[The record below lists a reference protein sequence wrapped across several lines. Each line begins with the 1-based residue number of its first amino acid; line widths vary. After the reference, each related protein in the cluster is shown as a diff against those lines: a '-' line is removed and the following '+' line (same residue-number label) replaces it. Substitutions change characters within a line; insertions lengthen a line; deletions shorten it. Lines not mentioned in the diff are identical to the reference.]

1 MFLTKTLSSSLTPIR
16 LHKQGIQITK
26 MTSRIARHFSNSV
39 YRRTASKIF
48 DKYGPL
54 NNRHVVS
61 CNRTSLSNIKVN
73 QLASPFITNS
83 ASRFYSRFSSSSTCT
98 SLSVIPSLTGRFI
111 YSSASRL
118 FRTSQPQIANVTS
131 TRQQNRQL
139 HTEVDAELS
148 RFLEKEISLG
158 QNTKKY
164 PAKLPVIDGFDI
176 VTDNAK
182 ITLKKTLGNEII
194 TINLNINHSVD
205 ADEAEMVNDSQ
216 DDDVTQMVSRP
227 PFTVDIN
234 QGGTET
240 FALQC
245 SFPTDIE
252 DDVSGKDDAMVDQ
265 FQIDEVTLHEGEWHE
280 KMYSLGAETMDGN
293 LYDLLM
299 DMLDERGINDEF
311 INQLMDFC
319 TVYEHKRYLL
329 FLNGIKKF
337 VDKK

>member
-1 MFLTKTLSSSLTPIR
+1 MFSSSLIPIR
-16 LHKQGIQITK
+16 LHKQGIQLTK
-26 MTSRIARHFSNSV
+26 MTSSIVRHLSSGQ
-39 YRRTASKIF
+39 YWRTAFKMSEKSV
-48 DKYGPL
+48 GPV
-54 NNRHVVS
+54 NVGS
-61 CNRTSLSNIKVN
+61 TSSITKVN
-73 QLASPFITNS
+73 QFCNPFFN
-83 ASRFYSRFSSSSTCT
+83 AARFYSRFSYSTSSS
-98 SLSVIPSLTGRFI
+98 SVSIFPSVTGKFI
-111 YSSASRL
+111 SSTPRL
-118 FRTSQPQIANVTS
+118 FTSQPQLANVTS
-131 TRQQNRQL
+131 SQHYRLL

-148 RFLEKEISLG
+148 RFLEKEIGLG

-182 ITLKKTLGNEII
+182 ITLTKTLGNETI

-205 ADEAEMVNDSQ
+205 ADEAEIVNESQ

-245 SFPTDIE
+245 SFPTDI
-252 DDVSGKDDAMVDQ
+252 DDDLAGKDDAMGKQ
-265 FQIDEVTLHEGEWHE
+265 NNRCYHIT
-280 KMYSLGAETMDGN
+280 N

-319 TVYEHKRYLL
+319 TVYEHKRYLS
-329 FLNGIKKF
+329 FLNGIKRF